1 MRGLRPPTHSKRR
14 PSKPNRNIASG
25 LAGRGLCGF
34 LGLFGLFG
42 LSAAGGCDADEA
54 LPPTSVSDVAQRREP
69 VPAVRRIHGGVG
81 PFAMAGWVM
90 GQHALKE
97 LRVENPRFDVEVV
110 HASPAQVQYS
120 CIADGLQ
127 AATGASL
134 GKLNLRR
141 LDSEQT
147 VSVIRNRATG
157 KARAYRLKPDF
168 LKRFSELPKEELREA
183 AEMVSRIPSDEIFR
197 VEMVDFDELL
207 EKLEPG
213 GAVRGRSSLD
223 IDGLAREPISKEEK

>member
-1 MRGLRPPTHSKRR
+1 M
-14 PSKPNRNIASG
+14 
-25 LAGRGLCGF
+25 GRGLCGF
-34 LGLFGLFG
+34 LGLLGLFG
-42 LSAAGGCDADEA
+42 LSAAGGCDAGEA
-54 LPPTSVSDVAQRREP
+54 PPPTSVSDLPQRREP
-69 VPAVRRIHGGVG
+69 VRAVRRIHGGVG

-141 LDSEQT
+141 IDSEQT
-147 VSVIRNRATG
+147 ISVIRNRTTG
-157 KARAYRLKPDF
+157 EARAYRLKPDF
-168 LKRFSELPKEELREA
+168 LKRFSDLPKEELRGA
-183 AEMVSRIPSDEIFR
+183 AETVLTIPSDELFR
-197 VEMVDFDELL
+197 VEAVDFDELL

-213 GAVRGRSSLD
+213 GPVRERSSLAS
-223 IDGLAREPISKEEK
+223 DGSAREPSPMEAK